1 MKNLFTIICVSL
13 IVGMSACTSIHKTA
27 KQPYS
32 HVQLE
37 RGDFDLSKQKTASAT
52 AISILGIDFE
62 RLFMKKTGSFGPS
75 ATSLPIVGKYLADPT
90 TGYAM
95 YNLLSANEGGDFIF
109 YPQVEKKVSCPV
121 IGICWIQK
129 TTTVEVKSRIGT
141 FK

>member
-1 MKNLFTIICVSL
+1 MKKLFTIISLSL
-13 IVGMSACTSIHKTA
+13 IVGMSACTSIHKTT

-52 AISILGIDFE
+52 AITILGIDFE
-62 RLFMKKTGSFGPS
+62 RLFMKKTGSDGS
-75 ATSLPIVGKYLADPT
+75 LAASLPIVGQYLADPT
-90 TGYAM
+90 TNYAM

-121 IGICWIQK
+121 IGICFIQK
-129 TTTVEVKSRIGT
+129 TTNVSVKSRIGT